1 MGGIKPDLDPF
12 AKYDRPDDDPFAKYD
27 TPAKAALAKDTFAGP
42 SFSIP
47 GLAEAVAPRVQPNV
61 VPPRPISAQ
70 DLLNFTPTEAPSVPR
85 ETVASQVLA
94 KEAATRAAVEEAGR
108 QIPVAG
114 LPGVRLGMAE
124 DASNVLRAVPGGV
137 AGGLRMA
144 GGGFVDM
151 GAKAAGLPEPFRALE
166 ATARRVEGPEGL
178 ATGTGR
184 MVGTL
189 AGMAPVYSALGIA
202 AGRAAPTS
210 FLGKVGAALEGEAF
224 LPRAAANFGVG
235 APIDIASGIIEGQD
249 TGNTAGAVARNLAYG
264 ALGAGGFEG
273 VRQPFIAKGGVK
285 SATQA
290 GDLYDALKSRLDATD
305 APLAQEMA
313 GVVPEQ
319 VQRPASQLQKPGNP
333 IYENPEPI
341 AEARAANPLTDTD
354 PARGL
359 ARDIEASPAAA
370 LPPEVYAGPDRRM
383 RIESVSADD
392 ILNRHRRA
400 TDLPPTTAPL
410 APRVQTGRP
419 RTSTADPA
427 LQGVTRFEQAPVR
440 PQADETAVL
449 ERLAMQERSAASE
462 LAAKELGAPPQMEG
476 AARILPM
483 PGTKG
488 RIKWEGGHKD
498 FQYTGT
504 DALSR
509 QYLDTIDRA
518 SAGSEAELAG
528 RRDWAREQGDGT
540 IHSSGFGTM
549 ESGRGRAQM
558 NQAARSLDKIEAE
571 LRGRGV
577 DVEALRSGEMAP
589 PPLSTKAKLSKEDA
603 ARERSRVAK
612 EKRVVKAAEAE
623 RLRVEGPDDVQ
634 AVGISAGR
642 VTAKIKGGEPVHMD
656 VEWSDANGQQM
667 DATLI
672 ARDANGKA
680 VGGIDFSEW
689 RGKPSIK
696 MIEVTEG
703 SRRQGVATALYRELE
718 RRYPGVKIDRGMSTP
733 DGTPFLRAI
742 DAADEGIDVRA
753 AGADES
759 PRMLVSDPQ
768 VNVRLIPDAGLSEH
782 IRMGEE
788 ALASPSAANPAYQ
801 EIIGKIQQDLTIL
814 RAERKARMARNLD
827 ATAAHLAQ
835 SESPSLANKRK
846 GKGKDGKVREDRG
859 AIGAYGGPGFRSR
872 LVEAAKS
879 IKLEKAPAQTWIS
892 KLRGQASSGDEFDWA
907 LGEALAADPKRV
919 WTRAEIVALA
929 EQRGYGSLTETVR
942 GRVEGNQRWHIRNLG
957 DGRWEA
963 QDGGTSQS
971 RIFDDQQSAQMYAA
985 ARDKAPTTKYAQY
998 QEPGGTN
1005 YREVLLRVPEK
1016 LPDGF
1021 SVQEFGDIDGG
1032 KTWGV
1037 VFPDGRVVTGWK
1049 TREAAISSQANQS
1062 GSTTFRSS
1070 HWDEPNVLAHIRMND
1085 RVGPNG
1091 EKVLHVEEIQTD
1103 RGRHSEKW
1111 PDAPF
1116 KETPEWMGLAMKRV
1130 LDEAVA
1136 GGYDAVSWTPGIKQA
1151 DRYSLRKVAEWIGY
1165 EPSTGKLLADD
1176 AAQNSVHRGHYA
1188 PEALPDVIGKEA
1200 ADRLLA
1206 SPLNK
1211 DGMHEIS
1218 GEQLEIGGEGMKG
1231 FYDQMLPDWLR
1242 AYGKKLGAKIE
1253 VAPARELS
1261 VAESREYDNLMNVRE
1276 NNPNFGL
1283 SQPEM
1288 ERLVELANLDR
1299 NAGFP
1304 TIRITPELRAALG
1317 KGQTLGEPRP
1327 NAGQYG
1333 LGFGDAPPPPPRP
1346 TLPPDAVQAIREA
1359 EKTFATRTVAV
1370 SRRSQQLGASV
1381 VNTPQDLATA
1391 AGHLGHGATERL
1403 DGILTDA
1410 NGVPVAVIGGFK
1422 GGANWAAAPMQSIIS
1437 EAFQTPGGKNL
1448 WLVHNH
1454 PSGVT
1459 TLSIDDKTV
1468 SSALANALRGS
1479 GIKYRGAMAIGG
1491 GVDGSVRGWEH
1502 ITPGQDVLNGVVGVA
1517 KKGPTVPIMDR
1528 EFTHHGGFA
1537 KSINT
1542 PDDAKQAIA
1551 KLAGGQDGI
1560 LLLNA
1565 QRVPVGFVPITPE
1578 VAGKLRVEGRSDAV
1592 YRTIGVSNATG
1603 AIIHAPSM
1611 SVAEANNL
1619 AGMLKGVEVET
1630 LDLIGSGKSTM
1641 DLRPNN
1647 QWGFGRQPVV
1657 SGLAGSGIG
1666 ATAGALTGDTPEERK
1681 RNALLGAAV
1690 GLGAGA
1696 GLGAL
1701 AERLGQRGAKGVAS
1715 SPAAAQV
1722 LSTIATDSR
1731 ASPRPWLSLAERLKV
1746 RLQDESYPL
1755 SKLGQELGGTLD
1767 LRDLVSQ
1774 SKGWRGMATQY
1785 NADHLVPVLEAA
1797 KGIEG
1802 DVAAYAKSQRALQ
1815 LMDQGRPMEGG
1826 FGRDVYEQ
1834 AVADLG
1840 QNPKVVAAAQQLQD
1854 YYRGLLDLK
1863 HQEGVLTD
1871 EAYQAIVASEDFY
1884 TPFAHDIGDAKPSAG
1899 GGRWFN
1905 RGTGVKKMD
1914 RAQGTTGQ
1922 TRDPFL
1928 MAVLHTAETHRQVA
1942 KQRVTNMVAALVEAD
1957 PQAASS
1963 LLREIPANTPAREG
1977 TTVKANVGGKQK
1989 TYEVLDADLYNA
2001 WAAMD
2006 PPQQNIVV
2014 SLLRPFKTALTAG
2027 VTALPDF
2034 MVANVIRDNAMTA
2047 IQKSAPWKSSAA
2059 GAAIGAGV
2067 GASVSEDKVKG
2078 ALIGAGVGAGLG
2090 AVVPNLGRTLLSMKA
2105 ILGNDEIYQQFLR
2118 DGGDNFGYYP
2128 RNTADAAKV
2137 LKELQKHGVSATD
2150 IINPAQWVKGAWGGM
2165 KALNRAAEQG
2175 PRLRAYQDA
2184 LTAGAS
2190 KAKAVRAARDISVD
2204 FSTLGGGTKGLAATT
2219 AFWNAGVQGWEKTAR
2234 LMRNPKTYAMAAAT
2248 ITAPSV
2254 ALWALNHEREDYKK
2268 VQQWERNLFW
2278 LVPKGED
2285 GEGFWRIPKPFEV
2298 GFVFGSVPERI
2309 LDYLQTRA
2317 DGGDPDAAKTLKQ
2330 TLTSMATTSGSGL
2343 IPFPTGAEQ
2352 IVSQIAGKG
2361 GYDFFREQPIVWRPD
2376 VPDEEQYDE
2385 RTSSLAYGLGQAT
2398 GISPQRTDFA
2408 AKSMFGGSAK
2418 VVLDATDIIARK
2430 MGWDTRPLPDG
2441 VRNPLTRRFSTNPN
2455 AQPEQ
2460 ERALRQR
2467 AREIDQVEAGLRKVQ
2482 ATGTPEAQRRYIER
2496 HRDALEVNAKGKA
2509 RLKRELRDVQREV
2522 DRLNTARDRAK
2533 RDAR

>member
-70 DLLNFTPTEAPSVPR
+70 DLLNFTPTEAPRVPR

-108 QIPVAG
+108 QLPVAG

-189 AGMAPVYSALGIA
+189 AGMAPVYSVLGIA

-305 APLAQEMA
+305 APLAQKMA

-354 PARGL
+354 PARVQ

-392 ILNRHRRA
+392 ILNQHRRA
-400 TDLPPTTAPL
+400 ADLPPSTAPL
-410 APRVQTGRP
+410 VPRQQSGEP
-419 RTSTADPA
+419 RTSTGMGPE
-427 LQGVTRFEQAPVR
+427 VEQAPLTFRQTVT
-440 PQADETAVL
+440 PDPLVPSDLL
-449 ERLAMQERSAASE
+449 ERMALQERSAASE
-462 LAAKELGAPPQMEG
+462 LAARELGPPPPRREGAPPMRLVPKRG
-476 AARILPM
+476 G
-483 PGTKG
+483 GT
-488 RIKWEGGHKD
+488 KWEGGNPRLATTSTEDVIAKWHAT
-498 FQYTGT
+498 YSSAEA
-504 DALSR
+504 DAALATRNPGLMGSGLSMGKR
-509 QYLDTIDRA
+509 VGLTKAASGRAKVAYGYLATLED
-518 SAGSEAELAG
+518 ELA
-528 RRDWAREQGDGT
+528 
-540 IHSSGFGTM
+540 
-549 ESGRGRAQM
+549 
-558 NQAARSLDKIEAE
+558 
-571 LRGRGV
+571 GRGV
-577 DVEALRSGEMAP
+577 DVAEVRMSHDPAA
-589 PPLSTKAKLSKEDA
+589 AKA
-603 ARERSRVAK
+603 ARMAAPSKSKVAPETSAERFPDEWTEGEAVKPS
-612 EKRVVKAAEAE
+612 KRSKGTARPAAAE
-623 RLRVEGPDDVQ
+623 LQ
-634 AVGISAGR
+634 A
-642 VTAKIKGGEPVHMD
+642 
-656 VEWSDANGQQM
+656 
-667 DATLI
+667 
-672 ARDANGKA
+672 
-680 VGGIDFSEW
+680 
-689 RGKPSIK
+689 
-696 MIEVTEG
+696 
-703 SRRQGVATALYRELE
+703 
-718 RRYPGVKIDRGMSTP
+718 
-733 DGTPFLRAI
+733 
-742 DAADEGIDVRA
+742 AADAEGLDIRA
-753 AGADES
+753 MGERET
-759 PRMLVSDPQ
+759 PRYLASDPQ
-768 VNVRLIPDAGLSEH
+768 VNVRLIPDAGLAADL
-782 IRMGEE
+782 RMAEE
-788 ALASPSAANPAYQ
+788 VLASPSAADPAYADFIAQ
-801 EIIGKIQQDLTIL
+801 VRQDAAIYREEL
-814 RAERKARMARNLD
+814 AARTNRVL
-827 ATAAHLAQ
+827 
-835 SESPSLANKRK
+835 PFKRPK
-846 GKGKDGKVREDRG
+846 GPDLGGERG
-859 AIGAYGGPGFRSR
+859 ALGMSPTSFRSR
-872 LVEAAKS
+872 LVDAVKNT
-879 IKLEKAPAQTWIS
+879 KWDKAPARTWIS
-892 KLRGQASSGDEFDWA
+892 KLRGQQSSADEFDWA
-907 LGEALAADPKRV
+907 LGDALKADPNRQ
-919 WTRAEIVALA
+919 WTRAEVLALA
-929 EQRGYGSLTETVR
+929 EQRGYGALTETVR
-942 GRVEGNQRWHIRNLG
+942 TAGPPPPPIPQDVVATIEHGQEAGANLRGRMERNGVPQVVRANIIQHVNSPMIEHVPMHSIFEGYNVEHTPEMLAWA
-957 DGRWEA
+957 EA
-963 QDGGTSQS
+963 S
-971 RIFDDQQSAQMYAA
+971 RKGVAAERHLDDLNKA
-985 ARDKAPTTKYAQY
+985 ARASRQQPKFAQY

-1005 YREVLLRVPEK
+1005 YREVLLRVPEMDP
-1016 LPDGF
+1016 LTPAA
-1021 SVQEFGDIDGG
+1021 QAAEQR
-1032 KTWGV
+1032 GV
-1037 VFPDGRVVTGWK
+1037 IVERTGRG
-1049 TREAAISSQANQS
+1049 AS
-1062 GSTTFRSS
+1062 FRSS
-1070 HWDEPNVLAHIRMND
+1070 HWEEPNVLAHIRMND
-1085 RVGPNG
+1085 RVGPAG
-1091 EKVLHVEEIQTD
+1091 EKVLHVEEIQSD
-1103 RGRHSEKW
+1103 WHQKGRKEGYASPAGSLAQKELRATMS
-1111 PDAPF
+1111 PDGGYWEVRTAEGNEFVSNVYGTQFMDEVSAIREARRRIIEEPARVSQGPTVPNAPF

-1136 GGYDAVSWTPGIKQA
+1136 GGYDAVSWTPGVKQA
-1151 DRYSLRKVAEWIGY
+1151 NRYPNELRKAVDEFRWTAPHGETGERFVRAYKGGTEVFKGTLGSDGVFRDYVAA
-1165 EPSTGKLLADD
+1165 GKPASEVMGKDIAQKILGSGTSGDIQGADFT
-1176 AAQNSVHRGHYA
+1176 
-1188 PEALPDVIGKEA
+1188 
-1200 ADRLLA
+1200 
-1206 SPLNK
+1206 
-1211 DGMHEIS
+1211 
-1218 GEQLEIGGEGMKG
+1218 IGGEGMKA
-1231 FYDQMLPDWLR
+1231 FYDQMLPDWLKG
-1242 AYGKKLGAKIE
+1242 YGKKLGVRIE
-1253 VAPARELS
+1253 VEQSKGLTAN
-1261 VAESREYDNLMNVRE
+1261 ESHEYDNLANVRE

-1283 SQPEM
+1283 SQDEM
-1288 ERLVELANLDR
+1288 RRLNALSNTERMT
-1299 NAGFP
+1299 GFP
-1304 TIRITPELRAALG
+1304 TIKITPELRAAIG
-1317 KGQTLGEPRP
+1317 KGQS
-1327 NAGQYG
+1327 YG
-1333 LGFGDAPPPPPRP
+1333 
-1346 TLPPDAVQAIREA
+1346 
-1359 EKTFATRTVAV
+1359 K
-1370 SRRSQQLGASV
+1370 GA
-1381 VNTPQDLATA
+1381 
-1391 AGHLGHGATERL
+1391 
-1403 DGILTDA
+1403 
-1410 NGVPVAVIGGFK
+1410 
-1422 GGANWAAAPMQSIIS
+1422 
-1437 EAFQTPGGKNL
+1437 
-1448 WLVHNH
+1448 
-1454 PSGVT
+1454 
-1459 TLSIDDKTV
+1459 
-1468 SSALANALRGS
+1468 
-1479 GIKYRGAMAIGG
+1479 
-1491 GVDGSVRGWEH
+1491 
-1502 ITPGQDVLNGVVGVA
+1502 
-1517 KKGPTVPIMDR
+1517 VPIM
-1528 EFTHHGGFA
+1528 GG
-1537 KSINT
+1537 IT
-1542 PDDAKQAIA
+1542 G
-1551 KLAGGQDGI
+1551 AGIGG
-1560 LLLNA
+1560 A
-1565 QRVPVGFVPITPE
+1565 
-1578 VAGKLRVEGRSDAV
+1578 AG
-1592 YRTIGVSNATG
+1592 YATG
-1603 AIIHAPSM
+1603 S
-1611 SVAEANNL
+1611 
-1619 AGMLKGVEVET
+1619 
-1630 LDLIGSGKSTM
+1630 
-1641 DLRPNN
+1641 
-1647 QWGFGRQPVV
+1647 
-1657 SGLAGSGIG
+1657 
-1666 ATAGALTGDTPEERK
+1666 TPEERR
-1681 RNALLGAAV
+1681 RNAILGAAL
-1690 GLGAGA
+1690 GLGAGVGA
-1696 GLGAL
+1696 GAL

-1826 FGRDVYEQ
+1826 LTRDVYEQ
-1834 AVADLG
+1834 TIADLG

-1899 GGRWFN
+1899 GGKWFN

-2105 ILGNDEIYQQFLR
+2105 ILGNDEIYRQFLR

-2190 KAKAVRAARDISVD
+2190 KAKAVHAARDISVD

-2268 VQQWERNLFW
+2268 IQQWERNLFW

>member
-70 DLLNFTPTEAPSVPR
+70 DLLNFTPTEAPRVPR

-108 QIPVAG
+108 QLPVAG

-419 RTSTADPA
+419 RTTTADPA

-476 AARILPM
+476 AVRILPM

-504 DALSR
+504 DALAR

-518 SAGSEAELAG
+518 SEGSAAELAG

-589 PPLSTKAKLSKEDA
+589 PPLSTDAKLSKQDA

-612 EKRVVKAAEAE
+612 EKRVAKAAEAE
-623 RLRVEGPDDVQ
+623 RLRVEGPDEVQ
-634 AVGISAGR
+634 ASGDTLLPQNYDVGLYERLQSESDRVNRRPYMPLEPSELEALQQSGLVKKGR
-642 VTAKIKGGEPVHMD
+642 KGGLTPE
-656 VEWSDANGQQM
+656 GQSKLYELRRENE
-667 DATLI
+667 A
-672 ARDANGKA
+672 
-680 VGGIDFSEW
+680 W
-689 RGKPSIK
+689 RLA
-696 MIEVTEG
+696 EG
-703 SRRQGVATALYRELE
+703 
-718 RRYPGVKIDRGMSTP
+718 DR
-733 DGTPFLRAI
+733 A
-742 DAADEGIDVRA
+742 DAAADRA
-753 AGADES
+753 F
-759 PRMLVSDPQ
+759 
-768 VNVRLIPDAGLSEH
+768 DA
-782 IRMGEE
+782 
-788 ALASPSAANPAYQ
+788 
-801 EIIGKIQQDLTIL
+801 QQAT
-814 RAERKARMARNLD
+814 ND
-827 ATAAHLAQ
+827 ATAAHLAE
-835 SESPSLANKRK
+835 SESPSLVNKRK
-846 GKGKDGKVREDRG
+846 GKRG
-859 AIGAYGGPGFRSR
+859 ELGALGMSGGPGFTSR
-872 LVEAAKS
+872 LVESAKR

-892 KLRGQASSGDEFDWA
+892 KLRGNASSGDEFDWA
-907 LGEALAADPKRV
+907 LGDALKADPKRQ
-919 WTRAEIVALA
+919 WTKAEIIAMA
-929 EQRGYGSLTETVR
+929 EQRGYGALTETVR
-942 GRVEGNQRWHIRNLG
+942 SSSAPEVAPTLTAHDNGFRVHDPMTDYEVVFPDAEMGAARSVRNMMKSTDPQKLRVESRQLERVAKEMQASYKAGKQFSKTP
-957 DGRWEA
+957 EA
-963 QDGGTSQS
+963 SINA
-971 RIFDDQQSAQMYAA
+971 RFDAA
-985 ARDKAPTTKYAQY
+985 AALEARADALELGRANGTVKPTKFSAYT
-998 QEPGGTN
+998 EPGGEN
-1005 YREVLLRVPEK
+1005 YREVLLRVPERTTNAVSMETEGRAQALYESSASPFSDPLDPWEA
-1016 LPDGF
+1016 LP
-1021 SVQEFGDIDGG
+1021 QEQRNYWLDKVDKGA
-1032 KTWGV
+1032 
-1037 VFPDGRVVTGWK
+1037 PD
-1049 TREAAISSQANQS
+1049 QP
-1062 GSTTFRSS
+1062 FRGS

-1091 EKVLHVEEIQTD
+1091 EKVLHVEELQSD
-1103 RGRHSEKW
+1103 WHQKGRREGYQSAEPVDPAKIARAKQAMDDLTIKYNVERQRLGQEMGEDW
-1111 PDAPF
+1111 RSNRVAARPELQNIKTEYELAVDDYERLTSKIRSGVPDAPF

-1136 GGYDAVSWTPGIKQA
+1136 GGYDAVSWTPGVKQA

-1218 GEQLEIGGEGMKG
+1218 GEQLEIGGEGMKA

-1242 AYGKKLGAKIE
+1242 AYGKKLGVKVEIGTSGEPKPVLFTKQMAKAMERDYTVGGMNDAAIITHRLASQIGDGLPLE
-1253 VAPARELS
+1253 DVTAILGRMDGEPASWR
-1261 VAESREYDNLMNVRE
+1261 ANVRNSVREVLE
-1276 NNPNFGL
+1276 NTR
-1283 SQPEM
+1283 PEG
-1288 ERLVELANLDR
+1288 
-1299 NAGFP
+1299 GFP
-1304 TIRITPELRAALG
+1304 QFRITPELRAAIG
-1317 KGQTLGEPRP
+1317 KGQ
-1327 NAGQYG
+1327 NYG
-1333 LGFGDAPPPPPRP
+1333 
-1346 TLPPDAVQAIREA
+1346 
-1359 EKTFATRTVAV
+1359 
-1370 SRRSQQLGASV
+1370 
-1381 VNTPQDLATA
+1381 
-1391 AGHLGHGATERL
+1391 
-1403 DGILTDA
+1403 
-1410 NGVPVAVIGGFK
+1410 K
-1422 GGANWAAAPMQSIIS
+1422 GG
-1437 EAFQTPGGKNL
+1437 TP
-1448 WLVHNH
+1448 
-1454 PSGVT
+1454 
-1459 TLSIDDKTV
+1459 
-1468 SSALANALRGS
+1468 
-1479 GIKYRGAMAIGG
+1479 
-1491 GVDGSVRGWEH
+1491 
-1502 ITPGQDVLNGVVGVA
+1502 VL
-1517 KKGPTVPIMDR
+1517 T
-1528 EFTHHGGFA
+1528 
-1537 KSINT
+1537 
-1542 PDDAKQAIA
+1542 
-1551 KLAGGQDGI
+1551 
-1560 LLLNA
+1560 
-1565 QRVPVGFVPITPE
+1565 
-1578 VAGKLRVEGRSDAV
+1578 
-1592 YRTIGVSNATG
+1592 
-1603 AIIHAPSM
+1603 
-1611 SVAEANNL
+1611 
-1619 AGMLKGVEVET
+1619 
-1630 LDLIGSGKSTM
+1630 
-1641 DLRPNN
+1641 
-1647 QWGFGRQPVV
+1647 
-1657 SGLAGSGIG
+1657 GLAGSGVGG
-1666 ATAGALTGDTPEERK
+1666 AVGYATGSTPEERK

-1701 AERLGQRGAKGVAS
+1701 AERLGQRGAKGVTS
-1715 SPAAAQV
+1715 SPAAMQV

-1802 DVAAYAKSQRALQ
+1802 EVAAYAKSQRALQ

-2078 ALIGAGVGAGLG
+2078 ALIGAGVGTGLG

-2190 KAKAVRAARDISVD
+2190 KAKAVHAARDISVD

-2219 AFWNAGVQGWEKTAR
+2219 AFWNAGVQGWEKTIR

-2309 LDYLQTRA
+2309 LDYLQARA